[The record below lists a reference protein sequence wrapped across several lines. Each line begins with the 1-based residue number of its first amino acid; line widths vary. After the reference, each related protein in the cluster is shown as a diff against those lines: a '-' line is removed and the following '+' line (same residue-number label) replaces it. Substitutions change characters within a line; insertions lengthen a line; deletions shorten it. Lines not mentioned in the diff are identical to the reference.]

1 MGGNMSEH
9 DTKVKANHIEI
20 EESCMKDYEDLSEKE
35 LKQLKDSIDDAIEE
49 KKVRDSFKKSNPK
62 AVAIAWILIAVLIS
76 IYRYITF

>member
-1 MGGNMSEH
+1 M
-9 DTKVKANHIEI
+9 DK
-20 EESCMKDYEDLSEKE
+20 KDFENLSEKE

-76 IYRYITF
+76 IY